1 MIFVVCSFFSKSTF
15 SKISFGNTI
24 RVSNRLDPGQARHCV
39 GPDLVPIFLQRLS
52 ADDISRQ
59 GVKLIHYCLEVI
71 KV

>member
-1 MIFVVCSFFSKSTF
+1 MIFVVCKFFSKSTF
-15 SKISFGNTI
+15 LKHSFWIII

-39 GPDLVPIFLQRLS
+39 GPDLVPICLQKLS